1 MTEDKGILIKNI
13 YYMLAYAFQI
23 LRQSNYESLE
33 AESFENI
40 HDLFAEILSKA
51 VSQQLKQ
58 GLHKEYI
65 SKQEVLPVLKGKLDI
80 SGTIKEK
87 LQRKQLVSCEHDEL
101 TENNVF
107 NQIIKTTSDL
117 LIRHSDV
124 STDRRSAL
132 KKNMLFF
139 GDIDYIDP
147 SLIKWDRLHFHR
159 NNQTYKMLMNI
170 CWFILDGM
178 LISTEKGTYKIA
190 SFIDDQKM
198 HRLYE
203 HFVLEYYRKHFPQLK
218 VGADQIKWNIA
229 EDENDIFL
237 PAMQTDIT
245 LKNSDKVLII
255 DTKYYGKAWQ
265 TQYDSN
271 TLRSNNLYQIFTY
284 VKNLDKEST
293 GNVGGMLLYARTN
306 ERISPDCDYTMG
318 NNKISVKTLD
328 LNLPFNL
335 IASQL
340 NSIANN
346 FFELN

>member
-13 YYMLAYAFQI
+13 YYMLTYAFQV
-23 LRQSNYESLE
+23 LRQSNYESIE

-40 HDLFAEILSKA
+40 HDLFAEILSKS

-80 SGTIKEK
+80 GGTIKEK

-107 NQIIKTTSDL
+107 NQIIKTTADL
-117 LIRHSDV
+117 LIRHSNV
-124 STDRRSAL
+124 NTERRSAL
-132 KKNMLFF
+132 KKNLLFF
-139 GDIDYIDP
+139 GDIDCIEP
-147 SLIKWDRLHFHR
+147 SLIKWDRLRFHR

-178 LISTEKGTYKIA
+178 LLSTEKGSYKIA

-218 VGADQIKWNIA
+218 VGADRIKWDIA

-245 LKNSDKVLII
+245 LKNEVKTLII

-265 TQYDSN
+265 TQYDAN

-293 GNVGGMLLYARTN
+293 GNVGGMLLYAKTS

-340 NSIANN
+340 NKIAEK
-346 FFELN
+346 FFEI

>member
-1 MTEDKGILIKNI
+1 
-13 YYMLAYAFQI
+13 
-23 LRQSNYESLE
+23 
-33 AESFENI
+33 
-40 HDLFAEILSKA
+40 
-51 VSQQLKQ
+51 
-58 GLHKEYI
+58 
-65 SKQEVLPVLKGKLDI
+65 
-80 SGTIKEK
+80 
-87 LQRKQLVSCEHDEL
+87 
-101 TENNVF
+101 
-107 NQIIKTTSDL
+107 
-117 LIRHSDV
+117 
-124 STDRRSAL
+124 
-132 KKNMLFF
+132 
-139 GDIDYIDP
+139 
-147 SLIKWDRLHFHR
+147 
-159 NNQTYKMLMNI
+159 MLMNI

-178 LISTEKGTYKIA
+178 LLSTEKGFYKIA

-218 VGADQIKWNIA
+218 VGADQIKWDIA

-245 LKNSDKVLII
+245 LKNGVKTLII

-265 TQYDSN
+265 TQYDAN

-293 GNVGGMLLYARTN
+293 GNVGGMLLYAKTS

-328 LNLPFNL
+328 LNLPFYL

-340 NSIANN
+340 DSLAEK
-346 FFELN
+346 FFEK

>member
-13 YYMLAYAFQI
+13 YYMLTYAFQV
-23 LRQSNYESLE
+23 LRQSNYESIE

-80 SGTIKEK
+80 GGTVKEK

-107 NQIIKTTSDL
+107 NQIIKTTADL

-124 STDRRSAL
+124 STERRSAL
-132 KKNMLFF
+132 KKNLLFF
-139 GDIDYIDP
+139 GDIDYIEP
-147 SLIKWDRLHFHR
+147 SLIKWDRLRFYR

-178 LISTEKGTYKIA
+178 LLSTEKGSYKIA

-218 VGADQIKWNIA
+218 VGADQIKWYIA

-245 LKNSDKVLII
+245 LKNGVKTLII

-265 TQYDSN
+265 TQYDTN

-293 GNVGGMLLYARTN
+293 GNVGGMLLYAKTS

-318 NNKISVKTLD
+318 DNKISVKTLD

-335 IASQL
+335 ISSQL
-340 NSIANN
+340 NKIAEN
-346 FFELN
+346 FFEI

>member
-13 YYMLAYAFQI
+13 YYMLTYAFQI
-23 LRQSNYESLE
+23 LRQTNYENIE

-40 HDLFAEILSKA
+40 HDLFAEILSKGI
-51 VSQQLKQ
+51 SLQLKQ
-58 GLHKEYI
+58 GLHREYI
-65 SKQEVLPVLKGKLDI
+65 SNQEVLPVLKGKLDI
-80 SGTIKEK
+80 NGTIKEK

-101 TENNVF
+101 TENNIF
-107 NQIIKTTSDL
+107 NQIIKTAAFL
-117 LIRHSDV
+117 LIRNSDV
-124 STDRRSAL
+124 SAERRSSL
-132 KKNMLFF
+132 KKSMLFF
-139 GDIDYIDP
+139 NEIDTVEP
-147 SLIKWDRLHFHR
+147 SEIRWIGLRFHR

-178 LISTEKGTYKIA
+178 LLSTEKGAYKMA

-203 HFVLEYYRKHFPQLK
+203 HFVLEYYRKHFTNLK
-218 VGADQIKWNIA
+218 VGADQIKWNISETDDA
-229 EDENDIFL
+229 VFL

-245 LKNSDKVLII
+245 LKNGEKTLII

-265 TQYDSN
+265 TQYDVN

-293 GNVGGMLLYARTN
+293 GNVGGILLYAKTS

-318 NNKISVKTLD
+318 NNRISVKTLD
-328 LNLPFNL
+328 LNLPFSL
-335 IASQL
+335 ISSQL
-340 NSIANN
+340 DNIAND
-346 FFELN
+346 FFG